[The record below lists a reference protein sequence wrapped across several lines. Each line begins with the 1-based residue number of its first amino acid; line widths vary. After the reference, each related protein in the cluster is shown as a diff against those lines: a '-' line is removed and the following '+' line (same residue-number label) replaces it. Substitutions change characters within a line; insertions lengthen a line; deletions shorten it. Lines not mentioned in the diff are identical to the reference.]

1 MTILFYFQ
9 SRLKPGRMLLV
20 DTEEKQIIQDVEL
33 KLKIA
38 RSRPHSLWLKN
49 QVFMLSKYSAI
60 MYTYG
65 VTVNRL
71 SCGCLYVHVGTCY
84 HGTVTM
90 ECKTLST
97 FTPKYHYFYPN

>member
-1 MTILFYFQ
+1 MLANTRALGAPIIHDCFPFYFQ

-49 QVFMLSKYSAI
+49 QVFLLTEKKKDKFHMV
-60 MYTYG
+60 YTCA
-65 VTVNRL
+65 V
-71 SCGCLYVHVGTCY
+71 
-84 HGTVTM
+84 
-90 ECKTLST
+90 
-97 FTPKYHYFYPN
+97 